1 MSNIS
6 PDTAARAAEDLLLGL
21 FQVLNELVDPEA
33 ASRLLAVPPTE
44 IEDWLKDGVEDRAR
58 SALQLASL
66 PRNAASLAEYAW
78 GGHFPGSEGDL
89 DEVIH
94 EALVALPLLQGG
106 EGELV
111 NAVGDGLVSEETRG
125 ILTKTVDA
133 AVARRTLD
141 SRAYGDL
148 TVPML
153 AALAGVSE
161 KTIRMAANPKNPEA
175 LRTTKVGNSTF
186 VLSDDALDW
195 LRRRGGFQET
205 IYNFSSNS
213 TPPIKGP
220 ESLARAL
227 TTLRS
232 RRAMAAADVANALG
246 WNSEKVGA
254 YEQLEKGQ
262 LIASRIP
269 FSPDDLVALGQLMKV
284 DQPASFAKHAYRAM
298 VSAFAES
305 MTSHLD
311 DAVE

>member
-1 MSNIS
+1 MSIIS
-6 PDTAARAAEDLLLGL
+6 PDRAVRAAEDVLLGL
-21 FQVLNELVDPEA
+21 FQILNDLVDPDA
-33 ASRLLAVPPTE
+33 ASRLLAVAPSDL
-44 IEDWLKDGVEDRAR
+44 EDWLKDGVEDRAR
-58 SALQLASL
+58 SALRLAAF
-66 PRNAASLAEYAW
+66 PRNAAALAEYAW
-78 GGHFPGSEGDL
+78 GGRYPGSEGDL
-89 DEVIH
+89 DDSIH
-94 EALVALPLLQGG
+94 DALTVLPLLQSG

-111 NAVGDGLVSEETRG
+111 NAVGDGVISEESRD

-133 AVARRTLD
+133 AIARRTLD

-195 LRRRGGFQET
+195 LRRRDGFQET

-213 TPPIKGP
+213 TPSIKDP

-232 RRAMAAADVANALG
+232 RRAMSTADVANALG
-246 WNSEKVGA
+246 WNSEKTGG
-254 YEQLEKGQ
+254 YEQLEQGQ
-262 LIASRIP
+262 LVASRIP
-269 FSPDDLVALGQLMKV
+269 FAPDDLVALGKLMKV
-284 DQPASFAKHAYRAM
+284 DQPVTFAKNAYRAV

-305 MTSHLD
+305 MISNLD